1 MLTSTL
7 ASESAHAVASSPL
20 TAAVVVPFVG
30 ALAVACIPR
39 ARAELHRVVALLFA
53 VGTGAITVWLLAAF
67 DGHDGGFQFV
77 VNRTWVEDF
86 GISWHLG
93 VDGISLFLVVLSGLL
108 FPLAIVAV
116 TPHHDPKPYYAWL
129 LVLQGGC
136 IGVFAALDLFVFF
149 VMFEIVLVPMY
160 FLIGGWGYAERVYA
174 ALKFFIF
181 TMLGSAL
188 MLVGIVSLAFLHRDG
203 LETDNVEQ
211 AAQVQAAADDE
222 IADVQGPAEEELAE
236 LEEEASALDEA
247 DPGFEGAIAELQAEF
262 DAISRQMADDAA
274 AIQADADVRIAELQ
288 DPNLD
293 FDLVTIAEGQHVTDD
308 STSANPLDWSA
319 ARWIFLAFALA
330 FAVKVPLFPLHTWLP
345 DAHTQAPTAGSVI
358 LAGVM
363 LKLGTYGFVR
373 FGLYLFPEAA
383 VFFAPALVTLG
394 VIGIIYGAVVAT
406 MQKDLKRLVAY
417 SSVAH
422 LGFIVLGIFAITTQ
436 GIQGSVLQMVNHGI
450 STGALF
456 LLVGMIYERRH
467 TREIAALKGLQK
479 SAPILAG
486 VFTVVMLSSIG
497 LPGLNGFAGEF
508 LILVGSFLTRR
519 WWAVVAAAGVILAA
533 LYLLWAYQRVFH
545 GEPDEDNADMADLTW
560 REGLVMAP
568 LLGLIVFLGV
578 YPKPMLER
586 IEPAVDR
593 LVAHVE
599 EHSDFEQPEVATAGA
614 GDAGSSEGSGT
625 DEPEEG
631 H

>member
-1 MLTSTL
+1 MSALL
-7 ASESAHAVASSPL
+7 FASEASHDVATSPL
-20 TAAVVVPFVG
+20 TAAIVVPFIG
-30 ALAVACIPR
+30 AAIVALIPA
-39 ARAELHRVVALLFA
+39 ARAELHRLVALLFA
-53 VGTGAITVWLLAAF
+53 TGTGAITLWLLADF
-67 DGHDGGFQFV
+67 DAHEAGFQYE
-77 VNRTWVEDF
+77 VNRGWISDF
-86 GISWHLG
+86 GISWHFGIDG
-93 VDGISLFLVVLSGLL
+93 VSLFLVVLTGLL

-116 TPHHDPKPYYAWL
+116 APHHDPKPYYAWL
-129 LVLQGGC
+129 LVLQAGC
-136 IGVFAALDLFVFF
+136 IGVFCALDLFVFF

-203 LETDNVEQ
+203 VAEDN
-211 AAQVQAAADDE
+211 APQAAAIE
-222 IADVQGPAEEELAE
+222 QRIAEGDQAAD
-236 LEEEASALDEA
+236 ASGVPFNPDQR
-247 DPGFEGAIAELQAEF
+247 AELQA
-262 DAISRQMADDAA
+262 
-274 AIQADADVRIAELQ
+274 QADELRN
-288 DPNLD
+288 PSLD
-293 FDLVTIAEGQHVTDD
+293 FDLVEIAESQHLADD
-308 STSANPLDWSA
+308 STSANPFDWSA
-319 ARWIFLAFALA
+319 VRWIFLAFAVA

-358 LAGVM
+358 LAGVL

-373 FGLYLFPEAA
+373 FGLYLFPEAS
-383 VFFAPALVTLG
+383 VWFAPALVTLG
-394 VIGIIYGAVVAT
+394 VIGIIYGAIVAA
-406 MQKDLKRLVAY
+406 MQRDLKRLVAY

-422 LGFIVLGIFAITTQ
+422 LGFIILGTFALTTQ
-436 GIQGSVLQMVNHGI
+436 GIEGGVMQMVNHGL

-486 VFTVVMLSSIG
+486 VFTLVMLSSIG

-519 WWAVVAAAGVILAA
+519 WFTIVAAVGVILAA

-545 GEPDEDNADMADLTW
+545 GEPDEENADTPDLSW
-560 REGLVMAP
+560 KEGLVMAP

-578 YPKPMLER
+578 YPQPMLDR
-586 IEPAVDR
+586 IEPSVER
-593 LVAHVE
+593 LVTHIE
-599 EHSDFEQPEVATAGA
+599 DHSDYVEPDVAITGA
-614 GDAGSSEGSGT
+614 GEAA
-625 DEPEEG
+625 EPEPDEETEEAAP
-631 H
+631 

>member
-1 MLTSTL
+1 MTLVL
-7 ASESAHAVASSPL
+7 ASEATHGVATSPL
-20 TAAVVVPFVG
+20 TAAILLPFLG
-30 ALAVACIPR
+30 AVAVALVP
-39 ARAELHRVVALLFA
+39 AGRAELHRLIALLFA
-53 VGTGAITVWLLAAF
+53 TGTGAVTLWLLADF
-67 DGHDGGFQFV
+67 DTSDAGFQYE
-77 VNRTWVEDF
+77 VNRSWIADF

-93 VDGISLFLVVLSGLL
+93 IDGVSLFLVVLSGLL
-108 FPLAIVAV
+108 FPLAIIAVA
-116 TPHHDPKPYYAWL
+116 PHHDPKPYYAWL

-136 IGVFAALDLFVFF
+136 IGVFCALDLFLFF

-188 MLVGIVSLAFLHRDG
+188 MLVGIVSLAYLHRDG
-203 LETDNVEQ
+203 VAELNEPEAAAMEQ
-211 AAQVQAAADDE
+211 AMFEADQEAQSG
-222 IADVQGPAEEELAE
+222 GPVVDPEGRAEDRARVEELRN
-236 LEEEASALDEA
+236 
-247 DPGFEGAIAELQAEF
+247 P
-262 DAISRQMADDAA
+262 
-274 AIQADADVRIAELQ
+274 
-288 DPNLD
+288 PLD
-293 FDLVTIAEGQHVTDD
+293 FDLVEIAESQNLTDD
-308 STSANPLDWSA
+308 STSANPFDWSA
-319 ARWIFLAFALA
+319 VRWIFLAFALA

-373 FGLYLFPEAA
+373 FGLYLFPEAS
-383 VFFAPALVTLG
+383 VWFAPALVALG
-394 VIGIIYGAVVAT
+394 VVGIIYGAIVAT
-406 MQKDLKRLVAY
+406 MQRDLKRLVAY

-422 LGFIVLGIFAITTQ
+422 LGFIVLGIFALTTQ
-436 GIQGSVLQMVNHGI
+436 GIQGGVMQMVNHGL

-467 TREIAALKGLQK
+467 TREIASLKGLQR

-486 VFTVVMLSSIG
+486 VFTLVMLSSIG
-497 LPGLNGFAGEF
+497 LPGLNGFSGEF

-519 WWAVVAAAGVILAA
+519 WFTIVAALGVILAA

-545 GEPDEDNADMADLTW
+545 GEPDEENADVPDLSW

-578 YPKPMLER
+578 YPQPMLDR
-586 IEPAVDR
+586 IQPSVDR
-593 LVAHVE
+593 LVTHIEDNSDYVE
-599 EHSDFEQPEVATAGA
+599 PEVAKVGA
-614 GDAGSSEGSGT
+614 GEAAEGQDADG
-625 DEPEEG
+625 EPAEEEAP
-631 H
+631 